1 MKRQQ
6 GMWKKEMEKYSNE
19 DNILTAVE
27 KNNKTYPVKTNH
39 ISNMGSKLKVSPEN
53 RENVQ
58 LEKQ

>member
-1 MKRQQ
+1 
-6 GMWKKEMEKYSNE
+6 MEKYSNE